1 MISIKE
7 HTKKE
12 LLEGIQQRFNKIAN
26 LLDEEDYLDFIEESI
41 VHLNDAMYNSR
52 SYLFTA
58 DDYVQYNGS
67 GTFLDV
73 TNLKIEEICN
83 VYYSD
88 KDQYNANFFFEELG
102 LLPFVSQSSGFANTL
117 SQVTNYLL
125 LQTNLNML
133 NRQMELCNDW
143 ELWPIDKDGKQML
156 QMRTATITR
165 VEFLPYIDYFSDS
178 WVLFDHEW
186 AFLKKL
192 VFAKCMRRNVEIQ
205 ASASTLGVA
214 KEANNL
220 VTYWSTQEEKIIED
234 FSKHQ
239 IITYLQ

>member
-1 MISIKE
+1 MISVKQ
-7 HTKKE
+7 HSKQE
-12 LLEGIQQRFNKIAN
+12 LLECTKKRFDKIAN

-41 VHLNDAMYNSR
+41 NHLNEVLYNPR
-52 SYLFTA
+52 SCIFEA
-58 DDYVQYNGS
+58 KDYVTYNGS

-73 TNLKIEEICN
+73 TDLKIDEICN

-102 LLPFVSQSSGFANTL
+102 LLPFISQSSGFANTL
-117 SQVTNYLL
+117 SQVANFLL
-125 LQTNLNML
+125 LQSNLNSM
-133 NRQMELCNDW
+133 NRQMQLCNDW
-143 ELWPIDKDGKQML
+143 ELWPIDKAGKQML

-165 VEFLPYIDYFSDS
+165 VEFLPYIDYSVAE

-220 VTYWSTQEEKIIED
+220 VTYWSTQEEKLIED